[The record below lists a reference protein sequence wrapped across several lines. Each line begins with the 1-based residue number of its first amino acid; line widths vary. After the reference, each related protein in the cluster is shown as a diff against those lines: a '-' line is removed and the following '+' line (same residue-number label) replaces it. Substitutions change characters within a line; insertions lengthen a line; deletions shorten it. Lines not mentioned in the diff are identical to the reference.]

1 MKKGITLYLT
11 FAVLCVI
18 AICVCVAGCKPDSK
32 PAGGDGT
39 SSVLVSENPNE
50 GLINSRYDNDDY
62 DRTDVSNVVSNF
74 GEEPTTSSES
84 TSSGST
90 SSEDVT
96 SQDPSGDTSSSES
109 TSSGIRYESDNEGWT
124 SRWY

>member
-18 AICVCVAGCKPDSK
+18 AICVCVAGCDLDSK

-50 GLINSRYDNDDY
+50 GLINSRYDNNDY

-74 GEEPTTSSES
+74 GEEPTTSSDN

-96 SQDPSGDTSSSES
+96 SQDPSGDASSSGS